1 MFWNL
6 LFRIYLELVIY
17 YLQFMSI
24 HIPVLKNEL
33 VSKLSL
39 KKNDIVVDCT
49 LGGGGHAL
57 EVLKILEELGGGRF
71 VGIDISIDAI
81 ENFKKQI
88 KNFKQVEINLVNK
101 NFSKLEEI
109 LDELGIEK
117 VDKIYADL
125 GFSSDQID
133 DITFRKDKEL
143 DLRMD
148 KEMIV
153 KAKDLLNGLY
163 KKETEKMF
171 REYGDVEYAGNLAR
185 EIEFYKKSKPLERT
199 SQLNGIVKTVLN
211 NAHKLYSL
219 DKELSRV
226 YQALRVAVNSEFIN
240 LERMLSTAVKSLNKE
255 GRIAVISFHSG
266 EDRIVKKA
274 FKEGIKTKQIKWVEE
289 LVLPQA
295 QEVKQNNRA
304 RSSKMRIVQQS

>member
-1 MFWNL
+1 
-6 LFRIYLELVIY
+6 
-17 YLQFMSI
+17 MSI